1 MAATFMGRGPML
13 SDPHRLLVVIRF
25 ENYSVG
31 RLGKLTPFLSD
42 TLSRL
47 STSKPQVAF
56 HSRSR
61 DVIGYLIE
69 TRLPPSRVL
78 SAIQSPGRGPVSL
91 TPAASHLLSQD
102 DSILV
107 IESGS
112 KRVARHGS
120 INAQALL
127 ELSDESRD
135 DAQETRRTHTHPL

>member
-1 MAATFMGRGPML
+1 ML
-13 SDPHRLLVVIRF
+13 RDPHRLLVVIRF

-31 RLGKLTPFLSD
+31 RLGKLTPSLSD

-61 DVIGYLIE
+61 DLIGYLIE
-69 TRLPPSRVL
+69 TRLTPSRVL
-78 SAIQSPGRGPVSL
+78 AAIQSPRTGPAAPM
-91 TPAASHLLSQD
+91 PAASHLLSQD

-120 INAQALL
+120 INARALL
-127 ELSDESRD
+127 ELSNESRE
-135 DAQETRRTHTHPL
+135 DAHETQRTNTHLL